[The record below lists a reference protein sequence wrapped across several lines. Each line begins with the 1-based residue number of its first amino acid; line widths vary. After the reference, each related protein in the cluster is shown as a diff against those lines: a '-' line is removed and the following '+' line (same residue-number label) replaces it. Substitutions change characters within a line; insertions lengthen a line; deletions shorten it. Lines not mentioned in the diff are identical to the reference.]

1 MSGNPSPGRLLKC
14 APYGRKSTE
23 EGLEQEFNSLDAQW
37 ESSQA
42 YIKSQASEGWVSVPT
57 RYEDGGYTGGNL
69 DRPGLRRLLA
79 DIEAGKIDIVVVY
92 KVDRLSRS
100 LLDFSKLLEVFEKH
114 RVGFVSVTQQFST
127 TTSAGRLMLN
137 VLLSFSQFERELIS
151 ERTRDKMSAARR
163 KGKWLGGKPVLGYDV
178 DPATKKLVVNDG
190 EAARVRT
197 IYQLYSEH
205 QALLPVVQELL
216 ARGWVNKLWSSKKGK
231 SSGGLPFNK
240 TSLHYLLTNPTY
252 IGQVVYKTEVH
263 AGEQAAIID
272 PATWQRVQS
281 LLKRNGSTGG
291 ASIRNKFGAIL
302 KGRLF
307 CKACDCAMSPSHS
320 TRGNKRYRYYLCN
333 HAGKNGWDTCPSK
346 SIPAAEIE
354 KFVLGHLRELVNNP
368 AVIAETVAQVQAQ
381 RRDQLDTLNSER
393 RGLERDL
400 AHWNR
405 ELHDVVLAPNGGGPH
420 ATARLA
426 DLQDRIRTTE
436 RRLTDVHAEVT
447 ALDRTDIDAA
457 TITAALTKFDPVW
470 EVLTPREQTRL
481 VELLVSR
488 VDYDGASGKVAI
500 TFRADAVPLL
510 AKELTDREEAA

>member
-1 MSGNPSPGRLLKC
+1 MNLAKEVAQLERMKAKELRVRYAEVFGDETKANHREWLIRRIAWRL
-14 APYGRKSTE
+14 
-23 EGLEQEFNSLDAQW
+23 QELLV
-37 ESSQA
+37 
-42 YIKSQASEGWVSVPT
+42 SE
-57 RYEDGGYTGGNL
+57 YDDGGYTGGNME
-69 DRPGLRRLLA
+69 RPALQRLLA
-79 DIEAGKIDIVVVY
+79 DIAAHKIDVLLVY
-92 KVDRLSRS
+92 KVDRFSRS
-100 LLDFSKLLEVFEKH
+100 LLDFGKMMELFVAHQVS
-114 RVGFVSVTQQFST
+114 FVSITQQIDTST
-127 TTSAGRLMLN
+127 SMGRLMLH
-137 VLLSFSQFERELIS
+137 VLLSFAQFERELIS

-178 DPATKKLVVNDG
+178 DPATKKLVVNAI

-197 IYQLYSEH
+197 IFQLYVEH

-216 ARGWVNKLWSSKKGK
+216 ARNLVNKLWSSKKGK

-252 IGQVVYKTEVH
+252 IGKVVYKTEVH

-281 LLKRNGSTGG
+281 LLKRNGSKGG
-291 ASIRNKFGAIL
+291 ASVRNKFGAIL
-302 KGRLF
+302 KGLLF

-320 TRGNKRYRYYLCN
+320 TKGNRRYRYYVCCS
-333 HAGKNGWDTCPSK
+333 AQKTGWDTCPSK

-354 KFVLGHLRELVNNP
+354 KFVLGHVRELVRNP
-368 AVIAETVAQVQAQ
+368 TVIAETVAQVRAQ

-393 RGLERDL
+393 RGLERDF

-405 ELHDVVLAPNGGGPH
+405 ELHDVVLAADGGLH

-436 RRLTDVHAEVT
+436 RRLTDVHTEVS
-447 ALDRTDIDAA
+447 ALDRTDVDTE

-470 EVLTPREQTRL
+470 EALTPREQTRL

-488 VDYDGASGKVAI
+488 VDYNGASGKVAI